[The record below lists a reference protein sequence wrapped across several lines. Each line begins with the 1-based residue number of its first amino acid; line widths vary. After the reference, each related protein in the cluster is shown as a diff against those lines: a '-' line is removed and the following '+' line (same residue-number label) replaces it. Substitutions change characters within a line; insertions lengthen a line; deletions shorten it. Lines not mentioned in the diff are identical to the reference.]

1 MCWSSTTSIR
11 RKTKAAPRPIP
22 AAPAI
27 PSIVRGR
34 VHRPGSRLTPASP
47 TSRIGAS
54 TMVSSGGS
62 RSLEAREKRSTTTD
76 SNRPSRTAPATIEGT
91 SVTSWS
97 PRASAADCMAAPRVV
112 KKCPKYTGR
121 PRPRPRAS
129 AAECG
134 EYGEVGDGPGRQRAV
149 HPALMFRRVET
160 GGIPAPGEQ
169 HREPGGQGERQYQPA
184 PGVVAEIPPAG
195 HAGSGKQGEGHCQGR
210 GRGVEAAAHPQGG
223 GQRAIAAPNVLLELV
238 DLGERVEGREERAEG
253 DQREA
258 AGGLER
264 QSGSDPPGVRRQG
277 AETNH
282 VDDPVGASD
291 RLEPHRWHRV
301 Q

>member
-11 RKTKAAPRPIP
+11 RKTKAAPRPMP

-34 VHRPGSRLTPASP
+34 VQRPGSRVTPASP

-62 RSLEAREKRSTTTD
+62 SSLKPREKSSTMTD
-76 SNRPSRTAPATIEGT
+76 SNRPSRTAPATIDGT

-97 PRASAADCMAAPRVV
+97 PRASAADCMVAPRVV

-121 PRPRPRAS
+121 SRPRPRAS
-129 AAECG
+129 AAKRG
-134 EYGEVGDGPGRQRAV
+134 EHGEVGDGPGRQRAV
-149 HPALMFRRVET
+149 HPALMVRGIET

-169 HREPGGQGERQYQPA
+169 HREPGGKGERQQQPA

-195 HAGSGKQGEGHCQGR
+195 HTGSGEQGEGDGQGR
-210 GRGVEAAAHPQGG
+210 RRGVEAAAHSQRG
-223 GQRAIAAPNVLLELV
+223 GQGAITAPSVLLELV
-238 DLGERVEGREERAEG
+238 GLGERV
-253 DQREA
+253 
-258 AGGLER
+258 
-264 QSGSDPPGVRRQG
+264 
-277 AETNH
+277 
-282 VDDPVGASD
+282 
-291 RLEPHRWHRV
+291 
-301 Q
+301 